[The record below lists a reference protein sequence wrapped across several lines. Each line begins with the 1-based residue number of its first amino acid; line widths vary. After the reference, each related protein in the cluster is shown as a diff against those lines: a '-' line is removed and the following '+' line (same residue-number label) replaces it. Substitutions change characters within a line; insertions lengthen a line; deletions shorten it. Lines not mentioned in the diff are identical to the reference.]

1 MQRRNPYRK
10 AIAVFVAGSFAKS
23 GAGIVKS
30 SIDAYRAHYQDAY
43 VPPGY
48 SGRLHLAVVMIAGAA
63 LIGTIAWFYLGD
75 ASSRDWLA
83 VPVTLVIASFV
94 EYWAHRGPM
103 HHLTPGLG
111 ALYERHT
118 RRHHRFF
125 VLGHMRYRDYRDF
138 HVVLF
143 PPVLIGFFGAIAATL
158 GAMVG
163 LLTTPAAGAIVTITS
178 VAYYLSYEL
187 LHLSYHTD
195 GLGSGWGRGWLAAL
209 SRHHHRHHDPQ
220 RMAHCNFNL
229 VMPLFDWVFQT
240 LDTTPIE
247 SSSGEAPRSQSDA
260 V

>member
-1 MQRRNPYRK
+1 M
-10 AIAVFVAGSFAKS
+10 KS
-23 GAGIVKS
+23 TF
-30 SIDAYRAHYQDAY
+30 DAYRTRYHAQY
-43 VPPGY
+43 VPKSY
-48 SGRLHLAVVMIAGAA
+48 SGRLHLAVVMLAGTGLIAVIGERFLHAA
-63 LIGTIAWFYLGD
+63 EPL
-75 ASSRDWLA
+75 DWLA
-83 VPVTLVIASFV
+83 IPVTLVLASFV

-125 VLGHMRYRDYRDF
+125 SFGHMRYRDSRDF

-143 PPVLIGFFGAIAATL
+143 PPVLIGFFGAIAAAL
-158 GAMVG
+158 GALVA

-178 VAYYLSYEL
+178 VTYYLAYEL

-195 GLGSGWGRGWLAAL
+195 GFGDGWGRGWLAAL
-209 SRHHHRHHDPQ
+209 SRHHHRHHDAQ

-229 VMPLFDWVFQT
+229 VMPLFDWVFRT

-247 SSSGEAPRSQSDA
+247 TSSSENPISQSDTT
-260 V
+260 